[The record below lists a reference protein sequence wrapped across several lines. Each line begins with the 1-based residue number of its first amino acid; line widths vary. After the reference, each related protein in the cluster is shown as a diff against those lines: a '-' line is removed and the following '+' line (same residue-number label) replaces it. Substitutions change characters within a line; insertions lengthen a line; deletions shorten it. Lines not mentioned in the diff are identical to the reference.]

1 MIPITTPEEMRR
13 VDEAAPEPVEVLIDR
28 AGGALARAAVD
39 MLGGTYGRRV
49 VVVAGPGNNGAD
61 GRAAARRLRSA
72 GVRVVQVDALDSPA
86 VLPPADLIIDA
97 AFGTSLNRDYHA
109 PGAGSTPVLAADI
122 PSGVDGLTGAEVG
135 RAVRAQRTVTF
146 QALKPGLLLEPG
158 RAAAG
163 RVEVADI
170 GLDVSAVA
178 AHRVETAD
186 VAAWVPLRP
195 AGAHKWQS
203 ACWVIAGSP
212 GMTGAAHLAARA
224 ALRTGSGY
232 VRLSTP
238 GGAGHE
244 RAPTE
249 AVQTVLPGD
258 GWGGQLDADRIAAAV
273 LGPGLGRAQGP
284 DVDAALAALGCPVV
298 LDGDGLTSASSD
310 AIRAR
315 SAPTVLTPHDGEFR
329 GLTGAMPPLDRF
341 AAVRE
346 LAASTGAIVLLKG
359 PVTLVGDPAGR
370 ILAAT
375 AGDQR
380 LATAGSGDVLA
391 GMIGALLARGT
402 APLEAAAAAAHI
414 HGLAARGGRRVGVV
428 AGDLPDLV
436 ADTLSRV
443 T

>member
-13 VDEAAPEPVEVLIDR
+13 VDEAAPEPVDVLIDR
-28 AGGALARAAVD
+28 AGAALARAAVD

-49 VVVAGPGNNGAD
+49 VVLAGPGNNGAD
-61 GRAAARRLRSA
+61 GRAAARRLRAA
-72 GVRVVQVDALDSPA
+72 GVRVVEVEALDSPE
-86 VLPPADLIIDA
+86 VVPPADLIIDA
-97 AFGTSLNRDYHA
+97 AFGTSLNRDYRA
-109 PGAGSTPVLAADI
+109 PITGTTPVLAADI
-122 PSGVDGLTGAEVG
+122 PSGIDGLTGAELG
-135 RAVRAQRTVTF
+135 RAFRAQRTVTF
-146 QALKPGLLLEPG
+146 QALKPGLLLAAG
-158 RAAAG
+158 RVAAG

-186 VAAWVPLRP
+186 VASWVPQRP
-195 AGAHKWQS
+195 SGAHKWQS

-224 ALRTGSGY
+224 ALRAGAGY

-238 GGAGHE
+238 GGSGHD
-244 RAPTE
+244 RAPIE
-249 AVQTVLPGD
+249 AVQVALPAD
-258 GWGGQLDADRIAAAV
+258 GWGTALDGDRIAAAV
-273 LGPGLGRAQGP
+273 IGPGLGPAQGA
-284 DVDAALAALGCPVV
+284 DVDAALAALACPVV
-298 LDGDGLTSASSD
+298 LDGDGLTSASPE
-310 AIRAR
+310 AISER

-329 GLTGAMPPLDRF
+329 SLTGAMPPLDRF

-346 LAASTGAIVLLKG
+346 LAASTGAVVLLKG
-359 PVTLVGDPAGR
+359 PVTLVADPSGR
-370 ILAAT
+370 VLAAT

-391 GMIGALLARGT
+391 GIIGALLASGT
-402 APLEAAAAAAHI
+402 NALEAAAVAAQV
-414 HGLAARGGRRVGVV
+414 HGLACRSGHRVGLV